1 MDLVCKITKYELLK
15 DTVESSVSIE
25 IWNTNTK
32 IASYNL
38 KYPSNPFMDIDILKF
53 NEAHLND
60 VLKKTKK
67 ILKNKKYSHKSLL
80 ILNDMYNLFNDFTN
94 SKLES

>member
-25 IWNTNTK
+25 IWKTNTK
-32 IASYNL
+32 VASHNL

-53 NEAHLND
+53 NDTNLSD
-60 VLKKTKK
+60 VLKKIKK

-80 ILNDMYNLFNDFTN
+80 ILNDVYNLFNDFTN
-94 SKLES
+94 STIES

>member
-1 MDLVCKITKYELLK
+1 MDLVCKITKYELLI

-38 KYPSNPFMDIDILKF
+38 KYQSNPFMDIDILKF
-53 NEAHLND
+53 NDAHLNE

-67 ILKNKKYSHKSLL
+67 ILKNKKYSHESLL

-94 SKLES
+94 SPSER